1 MVLEELREDIA
12 ERIPYIMESA
22 DEFGN
27 SPFSLSDLADCIIIE
42 VIKPIFEKTLRI
54 SSPRARVIENA
65 NCEESEEESEEEVE
79 DAFNKK
85 IDKSRMALGRKI
97 DYAEKYRKLW
107 YDNLISTR
115 GTAPPELLP
124 PPLSTMREK
133 ISGRQLNDMQFDEI
147 ENLKSLRILKAINSG
162 ALASSKN
169 VSIDKFE
176 ELFHEYSAFIENLG
190 AAVSDDKTFVYNTF
204 SLYNLRWHYPLEL
217 YYQIVCESESI
228 PASDPFLAVL
238 ILATDFPIY
247 TERGPLHTD
256 NRFVL
261 HRSGLISRALGVETA
276 RWTKEKVERYLVA
289 KCKIF
294 SSFRIDGIRISD
306 YVQKETTV
314 HDWAEFMRNHYPILR
329 ETTHFQWT
337 PRRILTFRNLL
348 KKILENSA
356 IENKF
361 SKSPEDN

>member
-1 MVLEELREDIA
+1 MILEELREAIA
-12 ERIPYIMESA
+12 ERIPDIMESA

-133 ISGRQLNDMQFDEI
+133 LSGRQLNDMQFDEI

-176 ELFHEYSAFIENLG
+176 ELFQEYSAFVENLG
-190 AAVSDDKTFVYNTF
+190 AAVSDDKTLVYNTF

-217 YYQIVCESESI
+217 YYQIVCEAESI
-228 PASDPFLAVL
+228 TDSDPFCAVL
-238 ILATDFPIY
+238 ILATNFPIY
-247 TERGPLHTD
+247 TEEGPLHTD

-261 HRSGLISRALGVETA
+261 HRSGLISPALGGETA
-276 RWTKEKVERYLVA
+276 LRAKEKVERYLVA
-289 KCKIF
+289 KCKVLSGF
-294 SSFRIDGIRISD
+294 MIDGIQIFD

-314 HDWAEFMRNHYPILR
+314 HDWAEFMRKHYPILQK
-329 ETTHFQWT
+329 TTHFQWT
-337 PRRILTFRNLL
+337 PQRILTFRNLL
-348 KKILENSA
+348 RKILENSA

-361 SKSPEDN
+361 RKSPKDN